1 MHKVTR
7 PVSSTCLDHVY
18 TTHPGF
24 VNEISVP
31 DSGLSDHLPVFIR
44 RKYSKKQRDQ
54 THSTIEYR
62 DFKNLNANELLH
74 DLECTPWD
82 IAFVFDDLN
91 DVLITM
97 ETMLN
102 DVLDRHIPLK
112 SKRVKKPNQPA
123 WMTKEILS
131 SMKTRDKLLKTARI
145 SNLHADWQCYTH
157 AKGKTTS
164 LIKKAKRS
172 FFPKKIDENKEN
184 PKGVLQAL
192 KILSGTS
199 KPRVRIHELNTG
211 NNIINDE
218 ASIANVDIIKGS

>member
-24 VNEISVP
+24 VTKISVP
-31 DSGLSDHLPVFIR
+31 DIGLSHHLPVFIR

-62 DFKNLNANELLH
+62 DFKNLNTNELLH
-74 DLECTPWD
+74 DLQCTPCV

-112 SKRVKKPNQPA
+112 S
-123 WMTKEILS
+123 
-131 SMKTRDKLLKTARI
+131 
-145 SNLHADWQCYTH
+145 
-157 AKGKTTS
+157 
-164 LIKKAKRS
+164 
-172 FFPKKIDENKEN
+172 
-184 PKGVLQAL
+184 
-192 KILSGTS
+192 
-199 KPRVRIHELNTG
+199 
-211 NNIINDE
+211 
-218 ASIANVDIIKGS
+218 